1 MEITTEQVI
10 EYLNSIYKADP
21 SAIHWLLINRVPCTN
36 DNLLNHP
43 HFIVGNNC
51 AAEGTHTAGVLGM
64 INGMLT
70 SLGLEKVALSFD
82 DTTHKCLGFVK
93 FKE

>member
-1 MEITTEQVI
+1 MEVTTEQVV

-21 SAIHWLLINRVPCTN
+21 NAIHSLMCNRVPCTN

-43 HFIVGNNC
+43 HFVVSNSI
-51 AAEGTHTAGVLGM
+51 AAEGTNLAGVLGM

-70 SLGLEKVALSFD
+70 SLKLEKVALSFD
-82 DTTHKCLGFVK
+82 DETHKCLGFIKVK
-93 FKE
+93 E